1 MKNKER
7 EVIIGTLKHLSTEKL
22 EAMRAAFCKWDE
34 NHDKVKASYFWTP
47 PTSAGGRRSDE
58 RYKTWS
64 DRVEIGD
71 VRIGYWS
78 DCSCSCA
85 HYYWSDGLTL
95 RGMDA
100 KISFGDIR
108 KLNVALAEILEA
120 RKAKKEKTAEI
131 TEVPTLA
138 TTA

>member
-1 MKNKER
+1 MKKQER
-7 EVIIGTLKHLSTEKL
+7 DAIIGTMKHLSSEKL
-22 EAMRAAFCKWDE
+22 EAMHSAFLKWDE
-34 NHDKVKASYFWTP
+34 NHDRVKASYFWTP
-47 PTSAGGRRSDE
+47 GGNSSYRRWEE
-58 RYKTWS
+58 RQKTWS
-64 DRVEIGD
+64 DKVEIGD
-71 VRIGYWS
+71 VKIGYWS
-78 DCSCSCA
+78 DCSCSRA

-108 KLNVALAEILEA
+108 KLDDAIREILEA
-120 RKAKKEKTAEI
+120 RQEKKEKTAEI